1 MKIENKVSA
10 YIRDASVFV
19 FLSGLWILI
28 NNFRN
33 PEAIPVFY
41 LVASGVALL
50 LILFFSI
57 VKPQIKLPE
66 KKGVSQ
72 TFFTIASGV
81 LVSLLI
87 LLFYNVPQIFYAT
100 GEFRLFLL
108 VLLAAIIGFFSLFCD
123 SFTRPQFVMIGAVL
137 FGAILYRAF
146 AFVPEISN
154 SPFSLGWSEGSRIF
168 NASLFF
174 SEKLYGRQ
182 MPLPVLHPSRYILQS
197 IPFLFNIRSIF
208 IHRLWQ
214 VLLWLGMTGWAS
226 YLVAKRVSAK
236 LKLPTILLVAFSFLF
251 FFQGAVYY
259 HLSVCVIL
267 VLLGYNK
274 EKPYKTLF
282 FVVLAS
288 LWAGISR
295 INWIPVPALMA
306 VALYLIET
314 PINPRKWLDYLKMPI
329 IWVVAGFLSG
339 FASKQL
345 YQALSGENPAYFDS
359 AFSSNLLWNRLL
371 PNNTFLLGILPA
383 IGLVCIPLVLAVIF
397 YLMKNKT
404 AKLHWLRW
412 LGLIAILAVF
422 LGGGILVSI
431 KIGGGGDLHNMDA
444 FLVFFL
450 LISLEILGGSLASDE
465 TGQAFTPLKF
475 NESPALLLMLICF
488 VPSMFAFMRS
498 GSWNFKADPVK
509 AINLEQI
516 HEAMDILEDEPGDIL
531 FITEKQLLT
540 MGEIEGVEMDPD
552 YEKVFLMEMAMANN
566 QDYLNRFYELLDEH
580 HWKAIVMEQVKTDIQ
595 REWSGFPDENNAYVQ
610 NAILPILMDYQV
622 VLSWDNGEINLLLP
636 NHSDDILIRQL
647 QKITPPK

>member
-10 YIRDASVFV
+10 YLRDASVLLV
-19 FLSGLWILI
+19 FTGLWILLH
-28 NNFRN
+28 NFRN
-33 PEAIPVFY
+33 IRGIPFFF
-41 LVASGVALL
+41 VAMSGLTLL
-50 LILFFSI
+50 LVLVLSI

-66 KKGVSQ
+66 KNGISR
-72 TFFTIASGV
+72 TFFTITSA
-81 LVSLLI
+81 LVVCLLI
-87 LLFYNVPQIFYAT
+87 VLFYTVPQDLYAK
-100 GEFRLFLL
+100 GEYRLFLL
-108 VLLAAIIGFFSLFCD
+108 VLLAAIIGFVSLFFD
-123 SFTRPQFVMIGAVL
+123 SYKKPQLVMIGAIL
-137 FGAILYRAF
+137 FGALLYRSF
-146 AFVPEISN
+146 AFIPEISN

-174 SEKLYGRQ
+174 SEKWYGKQ
-182 MPLPVLHPSRYILQS
+182 MPLPALHPSRYILQA

-208 IHRLWQ
+208 VHRLWQ
-214 VLLWLGMTGWAS
+214 VLLWLGMTSWAS
-226 YLVAKRVSAK
+226 YLLAKRVSSK
-236 LKLPTILLVAFSFLF
+236 LNLPTYLLTAFGFLF

-267 VLLGYNK
+267 VLIGYK
-274 EKPYKTLF
+274 KDRPFRTLL

-306 VALYLIET
+306 VAIYLIET
-314 PINPRKWLDYLKMPI
+314 PINPRKWLDYLKMPL
-329 IWVVAGFLSG
+329 IWGVAGLLSG

-359 AFSSNLLWNRLL
+359 AFTSNLLWYRLL

-383 IGLVCIPLVLAVIF
+383 IGMVCIPLVLALLF

-412 LGLIAILAVF
+412 LGLIGILAVF
-422 LGGGILVSI
+422 LLGGILVSI

-450 LISLEILGGSLASDE
+450 LISLEILSGSLVSDDQSE
-465 TGQAFTPLKF
+465 GFKPMKLS
-475 NESPALLLMLICF
+475 ESPVMLLVFICF
-488 VPSMFAFMRS
+488 VPSVFAFMRS

-516 HEAMDILEDEPGDIL
+516 QEAMDILEEEPGDIL

-540 MGEIEGVEMDPD
+540 MGEIEAIEMDPD
-552 YEKVFLMEMAMANN
+552 YEKVFLMEMAMADNRV
-566 QDYLNRFYELLDEH
+566 YLDRFYELLGEH
-580 HWKAIVMEQVKTDIQ
+580 RWKAIVMEQVKTNIQ
-595 REWSGFPDENNAYVQ
+595 NKWHGFSDENNAYVR
-610 NAILPILMDYQV
+610 NAIIPMLMDYQV

-636 NHSDDILIRQL
+636 NNSDDVLLREL

>member
-10 YIRDASVFV
+10 YLRDSSVIL
-19 FLSGLWILI
+19 FLTGLWILL
-28 NNFRN
+28 NNRRN
-33 PEAIPVFY
+33 PEDVPVFF
-41 LVASGVALL
+41 LIMSGVALL
-50 LILFFSI
+50 LVLVFSI

-66 KKGVSQ
+66 KKGVSR
-72 TFFTIASGV
+72 TFFTIASAVVVGV
-81 LVSLLI
+81 LIV
-87 LLFYNVPQIFYAT
+87 LFYTVPQDFYAS

-108 VLLAAIIGFFSLFCD
+108 VLLAAVIGFLSLFCD
-123 SFTRPQFVMIGAVL
+123 SFGKPQFVMIGAVL
-137 FGAILYRAF
+137 FGALLYRVF

-174 SEKLYGRQ
+174 SEKLYGKQ
-182 MPLPVLHPSRYILQS
+182 TPLPVLHPSRYILQS

-208 IHRLWQ
+208 VHRLWQ

-226 YLVAKRVSAK
+226 YLIAKRVSLK
-236 LKLPTILLVAFSFLF
+236 LKLPTIVLTAFAFLF

-267 VLLGYNK
+267 VLIGYKK
-274 EKPYKTLF
+274 EKPLRTLL

-314 PINPRKWLDYLKMPI
+314 PINPRKWLDYLKMPV

-359 AFSSNLLWNRLL
+359 AFSSDLLWNRLL

-383 IGLVCIPLVLAVIF
+383 IALVCIPLVLALIF

-412 LGLIAILAVF
+412 LGLFGILAVF

-450 LISLEILGGSLASDE
+450 LISLEILSGSLASDE
-465 TGQAFTPLKF
+465 TEQAFTPLKLS
-475 NESPALLLMLICF
+475 ESPAILLMLICF
-488 VPSMFAFMRS
+488 VPAMFAFMRS
-498 GSWNFKADPVK
+498 GSWNFKADPEK

-516 HEAMDILEDEPGDIL
+516 QEAMDILEDEPGDIL
-531 FITEKQLLT
+531 FITERQLLT
-540 MGEIEGVEMDPD
+540 IGEIEGVEMDPD

-566 QDYLNRFYELLDEH
+566 TVYLDRFYELLDEH
-580 HWKAIVMEQVKTDIQ
+580 HWKAIVMEQVKTNIQ
-595 REWSGFPDENNAYVQ
+595 REWSGFPDENNAYVR

-622 VLSWDNGEINLLLP
+622 ILTWDNGEINLLLP
-636 NHSDDILIRQL
+636 NHSDEMLLQQL
-647 QKITPPK
+647 KEITPPK